1 MTNHQS
7 LQALCDYL
15 RISRNRIKNDPMF
28 GRSVIQGRK
37 GYIYVAEGYFVVVE
51 NATKRKFGFIRRT
64 HLPFMEMT
72 RIIIDDQ
79 PLSTKPASVSGEFR
93 LDRMPTEKEAKAIR
107 HVLQIREKRILSDEQ
122 KQALV
127 TRFQKGRADANCGL
141 VSNKQETKKIGVEVA
156 I

>member
-1 MTNHQS
+1 MTNYQS
-7 LQALCDYL
+7 LHALCDYL
-15 RISRNRIKNDPMF
+15 QISRNRIKRDPMF

-37 GYIYVAEGYFVVVE
+37 GYIYISEGYFVVVE
-51 NATKRKFGFIRRT
+51 NVTKRKFGFIRRK

-72 RIIIDDQ
+72 RMIIDDQ

-107 HVLQIREKRILSDEQ
+107 HVLQLRQRRILNEDQ

-127 TRFQKGRADANCGL
+127 ARFAKGR
-141 VSNKQETKKIGVEVA
+141 KMGVEVPV
-156 I
+156 